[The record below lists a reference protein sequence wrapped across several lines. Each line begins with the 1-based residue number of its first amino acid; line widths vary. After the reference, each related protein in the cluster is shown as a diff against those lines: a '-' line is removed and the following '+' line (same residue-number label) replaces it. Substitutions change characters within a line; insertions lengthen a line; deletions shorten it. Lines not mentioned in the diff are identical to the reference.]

1 MSTDKR
7 PLDILIVTYNSEKFI
22 QHLISDLSESKVVN
36 KILIY
41 DNNSNDRT
49 RSIIE
54 KHKTSKVITF
64 FGDKNIGFAKAMNIL
79 VKNSKTEYQI
89 LVNPDIKLKNHA
101 IEILLKCAIRQK
113 SDIAGGAM
121 IGEDGSI
128 QRSFTR
134 IPTPMTILF
143 EFTNL
148 KKIFPNNRW
157 HKNFLYKDISY
168 PKHSIEVG
176 SVSGGYML
184 IKKSSFELLH
194 GFDENF
200 FMYLEDVDI
209 CKRAHQNNMKVIYC
223 PNSRVFHSGGG
234 SSNNK
239 HRIHYS
245 AWDKARMWYIKKN
258 HKTPKTLSQILT
270 LAIKGDILIT
280 RMRREKHVD

>member
-7 PLDILIVTYNSEKFI
+7 ALDILIVTYNSEKFI
-22 QHLISDLSESKVVN
+22 RHLITDLSESKVVN
-36 KILIY
+36 KVLIY
-41 DNNSNDRT
+41 DNSSDDRT
-49 RSIIE
+49 RQIIE
-54 KHKTSKVITF
+54 KHKTNKVITY
-64 FGDKNIGFAKAMNIL
+64 FGKQNIGFGKAMNIL
-79 VKNSKTEYQI
+79 VRNSKTEYQI
-89 LVNPDIKLKNHA
+89 LINPDIKLKNNA
-101 IEILLKCAIRQK
+101 IEKILKCAVRQK

-121 IGEDGSI
+121 VGEDGSI

-134 IPTPMTILF
+134 IPTSMTILF

-148 KKIFPNNRW
+148 KKIFPNNYW
-157 HKNFLYKDISY
+157 HKKFLYKDIGY
-168 PKHSIEVG
+168 PKQSLEVG

-184 IKKSSFELLH
+184 IKKSSFETLG

-209 CKRAHQNNMKVIYC
+209 CKRAHQNHMKVIYC

-234 SSNNK
+234 SSRNK
-239 HRIHYS
+239 HRINYD
-245 AWDKARMWYIKKN
+245 AWDEARMWYIKKN
-258 HKTPKTLSQILT
+258 HKTPILLSRILA